1 MVGTRY
7 VAVDVN
13 IIVAADNYTTP
24 VSIGVIA
31 LHNSCVDDGF
41 VYKSAC
47 GLPPDSSPFTG
58 DHCFA
63 VGRFDD
69 DTG

>member
-1 MVGTRY
+1 MRPRY

-13 IIVAADNYTTP
+13 VIVAANNYTAP
-24 VSIGVIA
+24 AGIGVIA
-31 LHNSCVDDGF
+31 LRNSCIDDGF

-47 GLPPDSSPFTG
+47 GLSPDSSPFTG

-69 DTG
+69 NTG